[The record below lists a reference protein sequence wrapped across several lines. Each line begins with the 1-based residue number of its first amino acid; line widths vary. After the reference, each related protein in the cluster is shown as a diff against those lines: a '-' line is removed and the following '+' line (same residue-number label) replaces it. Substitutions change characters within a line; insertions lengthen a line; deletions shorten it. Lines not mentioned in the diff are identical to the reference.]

1 MTLKYAT
8 ERGLRYIELHRQIV
22 EGDYRFSGYYYAPDG
37 DKCECGKENINH
49 CFMLKSKDDHV
60 IVLGS
65 TCIVRNQNYIAIFD
79 GNAQKWKQLQDEL
92 KQYAELFKLI
102 KDSPEYNNR
111 RIPLEQLEEMK
122 KKLVADYNETFNER
136 MIRTKAILNT
146 LKVYEWKTRH
156 YFLSSLI
163 NQIEMGHTLS
173 DKQVEVSSKIIDQYN
188 KDNNTTI
195 EQMMK
200 EYDEGLLLPT
210 YADDFRT
217 LTGNL
222 NLGIYDRDNV
232 MRLSELRNFNDWDIM
247 RADKILVKYRRQIKE
262 LYDVLVVVD
271 TNTPEQM
278 VYIEAYTRA
287 SEVIPEM
294 KKI

>member
-1 MTLKYAT
+1 MGELKYNT
-8 ERGLRYIELHRQIV
+8 ERSLRYIELHHKIV
-22 EGDYRFSGYYYAPDG
+22 DEGFRFSDYYYAPDG
-37 DKCECGKENINH
+37 DRCECGKENINH
-49 CFMLKSKDDHV
+49 CFVLTNGKDN

-65 TCIVRNQNYIAIFD
+65 VCIIRNQNYIAIFD

-210 YADDFRT
+210 YADDFKT
-217 LTGNL
+217 LTMNL
-222 NLGIYDRDNV
+222 NLGMYDRDSVN
-232 MRLSELRNFNDWDIM
+232 RLMELRNFNDWDIM
-247 RADKILVKYRRQIKE
+247 RADKILIKYRRQLKE
-262 LYDVLVVVD
+262 RYNILLDLVTDND
-271 TNTPEQM
+271 TERM
-278 VYIEAYTRA
+278 VYIRAYDRVV
-287 SEVIPEM
+287 EVITEM
-294 KKI
+294 KN